1 MQDKQP
7 KKKKGLTILLLII
20 AAYIVV
26 VSSIALY
33 VKLDNNRQLTSEEEL
48 IPDRIEVPKVKIEAT
63 ADENL
68 SVITDENKTV
78 NGVTEDIV
86 QTKPSIDIEDEDDFE
101 REYAKYLGSSLADV
115 PARPLDKSG
124 EEVLI
129 ASDLTHE
136 IEVSK
141 GFFARMI
148 DSIYDFFAGSDEQS
162 KNLSKES
169 ASMLAEI
176 DGEIGEMQSHFSL
189 YKESNGVT
197 YIDHLNKPMVLE
209 SNGFYIYIGVAPNG
223 FTFHRTIIRYSGV
236 DEIDLQSILVQ
247 TSSTDKAFIIEASE
261 GVLQKKMTTAANE
274 WVDLPPTQENNT
286 LLNSVVSSGNVKVTF
301 MGAKKNI
308 EWLLTDNEMITL
320 MESLHFYK
328 LLKEKEELSR

>member
-320 MESLHFYK
+320 KESLHFYK